1 MPARIYTWGL
11 QGRPAPMGGRQQQV
25 ARPLLSWAAMSG
37 GAKKGRPRVVLNP
50 RSVSPERNAK
60 RKRRQKGQ
68 PVPRGHR
75 AWVRQDGEFEW
86 TAICTCGWSAKRTTK
101 PLAHEARED
110 HRRLAKRPKSSKRS
124 MPNWAVHKL
133 SLDERPDGRWIAK
146 CKCGWKNEK
155 PTRVEAE
162 KVLQSHQ
169 VERGGVRLDQPRT
182 PKGLSVAEAK
192 RNIHLQKER
201 AREVPREVD

>member
-25 ARPLLSWAAMSG
+25 ARPSLSWAAMSG

-162 KVLQSHQ
+162 KVLQSLCP
-169 VERGGVRLDQPRT
+169 VEV
-182 PKGLSVAEAK
+182 SVAEAK
-192 RNIHLQKER
+192 RNIRLQERSKRMNDR
-201 AREVPREVD
+201 ARKRKADRTGPANKAG